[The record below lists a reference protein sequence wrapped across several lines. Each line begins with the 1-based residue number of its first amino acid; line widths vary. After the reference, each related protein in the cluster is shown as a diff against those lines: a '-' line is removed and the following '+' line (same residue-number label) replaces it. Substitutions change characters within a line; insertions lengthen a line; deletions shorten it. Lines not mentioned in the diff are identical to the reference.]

1 MESSAPSRIRAS
13 RPGRFHHARVLA
25 VTVLAAGTA
34 VAALAPVTAAA
45 GASGRSAPPPAI
57 SWTGCG
63 TQLECARVSVPLDWA
78 RHGGRTIT
86 LSVIRHL
93 ASHPGQRIGSLFVN
107 PGGPGDSGV
116 AAVTEQG
123 GALDAITGG
132 RFDIVGWDPRGS
144 GGSTPVSCFAS
155 SAEREAFWRGTP
167 VPTTR
172 QDEQRYLAKSVALAQ
187 RCGARNG
194 DLLAH
199 ISTADTARDLDY
211 LRGLVGDSRLTFYGQ
226 STGSFLGETYA
237 NLFPH
242 RVRAMALDGVEDPVS
257 YAADLATLLAS
268 VLSATDQVF
277 HEFLTLCERVG
288 PTSCAL
294 AGHGPV
300 EKRVETMLRQL
311 RHHPIPAPSA
321 EPPGELTY
329 GEALTLLKLALLPT
343 PAIWRDAAGMIDAMV
358 QGDASAAETIVRG
371 SAAEPFHRI
380 FEQNTALLCADSP
393 ARQNARQWPQV
404 VHRLEGV
411 SRIGG
416 PVMGWLESAC
426 AAWPTRSAD
435 RYTGPWTAATAN
447 PILLIGTKFD
457 PTTPLANAKLAERR
471 LGNAVLLTQDGY
483 GHISVSDPSACVMQA
498 LGRYFTGLTTPARG
512 TICPSD
518 HGPFDPGFGQPA
530 ASR

>member
-1 MESSAPSRIRAS
+1 MESSTPNRTAPS
-13 RPGRFHHARVLA
+13 RPGRFHRGRALA

-45 GASGRSAPPPAI
+45 GASERSAPPAAI
-57 SWTGCG
+57 SWVACG
-63 TQLECARVSVPLDWA
+63 TQLECARVAVPLDWA
-78 RHGGRTIT
+78 RHAGRTIT

-93 ASHPGQRIGSLFVN
+93 ASHPAQRIGSLFVN

-116 AAVTEQG
+116 SAVAEQG

-155 SAEREAFWRGTP
+155 SAEREAFWQGMP

-211 LRGLVGDSRLTFYGQ
+211 LRGLVGDSRLTFLGE

-268 VLSATDQVF
+268 VLTATDQVF
-277 HEFLTLCERVG
+277 HEFLALCERVG
-288 PTSCAL
+288 PASCAL

-321 EPPGELTY
+321 QPPGELTY
-329 GEALTLLKLALLPT
+329 GEALTILKLEMLPH
-343 PAIWRDAAGMIDAMV
+343 PVVWRDAAGMIDAMV
-358 QGDASAAETIVRG
+358 QGDASAAETIARG
-371 SAAEPFHRI
+371 DATESFHRS

-393 ARQNARQWPQV
+393 ARQNAQQWPQV

-416 PVMGWLESAC
+416 PVMGWLEAAC

-435 RYTGPWTAATAN
+435 RYTGPWNAATAN
-447 PILLIGTKFD
+447 PILLIGTRFD
-457 PTTPLANAKLAERR
+457 PTTPLANAQVTERR
-471 LGNAVLLTQDGY
+471 LGNAVLLTHDGY
-483 GHISVSDPSACVMQA
+483 GHVSQADPSTCVMQA

-512 TICPSD
+512 TTCPSD
-518 HGPFDPGFGQPA
+518 HGPFDPDFGQPA